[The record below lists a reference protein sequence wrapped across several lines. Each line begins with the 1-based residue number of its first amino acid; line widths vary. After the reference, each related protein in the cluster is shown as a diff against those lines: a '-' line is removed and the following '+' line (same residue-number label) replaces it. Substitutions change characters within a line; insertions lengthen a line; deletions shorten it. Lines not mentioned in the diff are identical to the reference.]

1 MLSHGDLGSIW
12 DAFTYCLSKRVLKGR
27 FLESGL
33 TKIFTVCNFGNTLA
47 MTIIFSF
54 KMFKIWCSIQKW
66 NKNIEKVFRF
76 SDNCIW
82 IKSCKFRQPWRGYL
96 PSAVNVLTKTLRFHV
111 TLGETFSKSTSL
123 RMMKNHDKGASTNIF
138 AGIWDA
144 FTCSLSKRVL
154 KRRFLESGL
163 TKIFTVCNFRNPL
176 AMTIM
181 FFSKMFKLCWTFQK
195 WNKKIKKTFFV
206 FQIIAFIL
214 GVANSHKLEHD
225 TCYWQS
231 MCKQTPL
238 RIHLTL
244 EETFS
249 KSTSLGMIKKQD
261 KSALMQISQ
270 VFGTLSH
277 IICQSLFW
285 NSAF

>member
-1 MLSHGDLGSIW
+1 
-12 DAFTYCLSKRVLKGR
+12 
-27 FLESGL
+27 
-33 TKIFTVCNFGNTLA
+33 

-163 TKIFTVCNFRNPL
+163 TKIFTVHNFGNTL
-176 AMTIM
+176 AVTIN
-181 FFSKMFKLCWTFQK
+181 FFFKMLKIWCIFEK
-195 WNKKIKKTFFV
+195 WYKNLRKIFLFF
-206 FQIIAFIL
+206 
-214 GVANSHKLEHD
+214 
-225 TCYWQS
+225 
-231 MCKQTPL
+231 
-238 RIHLTL
+238 R
-244 EETFS
+244 
-249 KSTSLGMIKKQD
+249 
-261 KSALMQISQ
+261 
-270 VFGTLSH
+270 
-277 IICQSLFW
+277 
-285 NSAF
+285 